1 MNSSNARS
9 DLASAHRRI
18 WPDLAIPAPSMPSE
32 SLRSASRCQ
41 HSLEPL
47 QGLTG
52 PLRASLSAFGGSSPF
67 GRQPISKVQPGRILH
82 RRIWSDLAIPEPSR
96 GPERLLT
103 ASRCQH
109 SLEAFRSL
117 SEPLRA
123 SLSAFG
129 GSSTFAW
136 SSISK
141 VQPGRILHRR
151 ICPDLTIPEPSRGPE
166 RLQSASRCQD
176 SYKPLQRLTEPLR
189 TPLRASA
196 IDRGSNTNT
205 TLDIYLT
212 TL

>member
-67 GRQPISKVQPGRILH
+67 GRQPISKVQPGRM
-82 RRIWSDLAIPEPSR
+82 
-96 GPERLLT
+96 
-103 ASRCQH
+103 
-109 SLEAFRSL
+109 
-117 SEPLRA
+117 
-123 SLSAFG
+123 
-129 GSSTFAW
+129 
-136 SSISK
+136 
-141 VQPGRILHRR
+141 LHRR

-189 TPLRASA
+189 TPLGASA

-205 TLDIYLT
+205 TLDNHLT